1 MRGKKKRSSGE
12 NERKKKRIM
21 EERERIDNI
30 RSCSN
35 ILVQE
40 IGLLMYSSSLD
51 LMSYCSLAKKK
62 RVLASLLEA

>member
-21 EERERIDNI
+21 EERERIDKI

-35 ILVQE
+35 ILMQ
-40 IGLLMYSSSLD
+40 
-51 LMSYCSLAKKK
+51 
-62 RVLASLLEA
+62 